1 MQRLA
6 WLLLFGCFVWGRAA
20 AGPADPNLAD
30 PTELVSVSRG
40 DYTIS
45 ALVSHRDGVI
55 NYRHGIAL
63 FAGHPGILRL
73 REEGGQ
79 FQFDLRGNFLIRSR
93 RHWLDDETLVAVID
107 APSDQWNSFT
117 QHFRETPRYGED
129 IAALLQGLGQR
140 FGVAE
145 WTAVGTSEGSISAFH
160 AARMN
165 PRLIRRVILSASVF
179 HPSRNGPGLSGV
191 DWKAL
196 RVPLLFVHHVYDPC
210 RFTPYRSAE
219 NLAEKTGAPLTTV
232 RGGEGVRGND
242 CEAYTQHGFVGV
254 ELETV
259 AAMRAWVKTGLAVP
273 EVSR

>member
-1 MQRLA
+1 MRRLA
-6 WLLLFGCFVWGRAA
+6 WLLLLGVFGCGRAA

-40 DYTIS
+40 DYAIS
-45 ALVSHRDGVI
+45 ALVSHRDGVSS
-55 NYRHGIAL
+55 YRHGVAL

-73 REEGGQ
+73 REESGQ

-107 APSDQWNSFT
+107 APSDQWSGFT

-129 IAALLQGLGQR
+129 IAALLLGLGQR
-140 FGVAE
+140 FGVAD

-165 PRLIRRVILSASVF
+165 PQLIRRVILSASVF
-179 HPSRNGPGLSGV
+179 HPSRNGSGLSGV

-196 RVPLLFVHHVYDPC
+196 RVPLLFVHHVHDPC
-210 RFTPYRSAE
+210 RFTPYSSAE

-254 ELETV
+254 EPETV
-259 AAMRAWVKTGLAVP
+259 AAMRAWVKTGIAVP
-273 EVSR
+273 EVRR